1 MAKEIPKPKAELFRI
16 ISITPMMDIDELGR
30 FFKIYRVRF
39 KVKEVVEDF
48 IDIPAPEFT
57 AEEAEA
63 RVKEKAEIIAK
74 LMKFG

>member
-1 MAKEIPKPKAELFRI
+1 MPAEVPKPKGELFRI
-16 ISITPMMDIDELGR
+16 ISVTPMMDIDELGR

-57 AEEAEA
+57 AEEAEK
-63 RVKEKAEIIAK
+63 RVKEKADIIVK
-74 LMKFG
+74 LMKLE